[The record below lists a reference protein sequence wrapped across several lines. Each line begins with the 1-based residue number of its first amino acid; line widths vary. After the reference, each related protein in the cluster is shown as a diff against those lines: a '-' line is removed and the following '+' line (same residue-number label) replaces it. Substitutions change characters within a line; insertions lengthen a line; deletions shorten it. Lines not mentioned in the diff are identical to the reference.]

1 MLLGGHHVTAI
12 WQVSGKGETFNSLVQ
27 PGTAHTQ
34 KQIEDYQ
41 HGMEWWTLQALLE
54 YQLRLKQEEKK
65 QLSTGICHLPVH
77 CLGNSCSLEA
87 HTNSW
92 DVTARGGTYMGRSH
106 GSERITSSS
115 SKDISW
121 NCWGV
126 NWLVRWNYI
135 KRGKLPAQST
145 S

>member
-77 CLGNSCSLEA
+77 GLGNSCGLEA

-92 DVTARGGTYMGRSH
+92 DVTARGGT
-106 GSERITSSS
+106 
-115 SKDISW
+115 
-121 NCWGV
+121 
-126 NWLVRWNYI
+126 
-135 KRGKLPAQST
+135 
-145 S
+145 